1 MGSVFTPLPLRA
13 ALAQYDLHTRVRQ
26 RAFVP
31 MTFREVRHVV
41 NLATVQAVG
50 ANLRLLCLDADETVY
65 ADGGTITPESPMIG
79 IITAFIRSGITV
91 CLVTAAGY
99 PNAPEKYET
108 RLRGLLDAFQF
119 AVDMGAPSDTF
130 KKHFMVMGGE
140 ANYLH
145 RLAMQDG
152 RLRLTVVPGDDWKN
166 GRGVRWSLSGI
177 RSLLDTAEQVLL
189 ERAEALGLAVQVIR
203 KERAVGIVRAGE
215 HRFPY
220 EVLEEIALAVQHALA
235 GHEVPHC
242 AFNGGQ
248 DVWVDVGNKALGI
261 RAVQAFVG
269 GRATAASTVHV
280 GDRFTRTGNDTHA
293 REAASTLWV
302 SNPRET
308 HFFLRLLLKEAK
320 RAMSTGSWSGPA
332 DVPAGAEAPSP
343 APLSAALQHV
353 AAHAGVG
360 GWVDDVGGEEGG
372 ALPPTLPAE
381 GVKGMTAAQIAAV
394 AGADTAEV
402 RDSGAQETRAYTPEE
417 LPGEEHEAPPQ
428 MPPTGA
434 AGSQRIAA
442 PTGATASS
450 SLQRS
455 LWEADG
461 GHVVG
466 TTSAARSRAN
476 SSHDEGD
483 DSGERAS
490 AERALAHEEARHERA
505 EEGLPEDPD
514 DTWLQR

>member
-1 MGSVFTPLPLRA
+1 MGSVFTPLPLRS
-13 ALAQYDLHTRVRQ
+13 ALAQYDLHTRVRE
-26 RAFVP
+26 RTFVP
-31 MTFREVRHVV
+31 MTFREARHIV

-50 ANLRLLCLDADETVY
+50 PGLRLLCLDADETVY
-65 ADGGTITPESPMIG
+65 ADGGTITADSPMIG

-99 PNAPEKYET
+99 PNAPDKYET

-145 RLAMQDG
+145 RLSTGDG
-152 RLRLTVVPGDDWKN
+152 GKLRLAVVPGEQWKN

-177 RSLLDTAEQVLL
+177 RSLLDTAEGVLL

-269 GRATAASTVHV
+269 GRAGAASTVHV

-320 RAMSTGSWSGPA
+320 RAMSSGAWSGPA
-332 DVPAGAEAPSP
+332 DVPEGAEADGPQ
-343 APLSAALQHV
+343 PLSAAMQHV

-360 GWVDDVGGEEGG
+360 GWVADLEAGVDAGAAGDVGGG
-372 ALPPTLPAE
+372 LPAE
-381 GVKGMTAAQIAAV
+381 GVRGMTAAQIAAV
-394 AGADTAEV
+394 AGADTAEPKDAAPK
-402 RDSGAQETRAYTPEE
+402 RSYTPEE
-417 LPGEEHEAPPQ
+417 LPEEDAPPK
-428 MPPTGA
+428 MGAGGGLPRPPA
-434 AGSQRIAA
+434 A
-442 PTGATASS
+442 ASS
-450 SLQRS
+450 ASRQRS
-455 LWEADG
+455 LLEADG
-461 GHVVG
+461 GEVVG
-466 TTSAARSRAN
+466 SSSAARSRA
-476 SSHDEGD
+476 STAGDQGDTSEWGLGADEHG
-483 DSGERAS
+483 GQCG
-490 AERALAHEEARHERA
+490 
-505 EEGLPEDPD
+505 EEGLPDDPGD
-514 DTWLQR
+514 SWLKK

>member
-1 MGSVFTPLPLRA
+1 MGSVFAPLPLRS

-26 RAFVP
+26 RSFVP

-50 ANLRLLCLDADETVY
+50 PGLRLLCLDADETVY
-65 ADGGTITPESPMIG
+65 ADGGTITAESPMIG

-99 PNAPEKYET
+99 PNAPDKYET

-130 KKHFMVMGGE
+130 RKHFMVMGGE

-145 RLAMQDG
+145 RLSMQDG
-152 RLRLTVVPGDDWKN
+152 RLRLAVVPGEQWKN

-177 RSLLDTAEQVLL
+177 RFLLDTAESVLL
-189 ERAEALGLAVQVIR
+189 ERAEALGLVVQVIR

-269 GRATAASTVHV
+269 GKATAASTVHV

-320 RAMSTGSWSGPA
+320 RAISSGAWSGSA
-332 DVPAGAEAPSP
+332 DVPEGADAPQ
-343 APLSAALQHV
+343 PLSAAMQHV
-353 AAHAGVG
+353 AAQAGVG
-360 GWVDDVGGEEGG
+360 GWGADLEAGDGG
-372 ALPPTLPAE
+372 AAPAAAALPSE

-394 AGADTAEV
+394 AGADTTELSTAG
-402 RDSGAQETRAYTPEE
+402 GAIRTKVYTPEQ
-417 LPGEEHEAPPQ
+417 LPEEDAPPRLAPGGRQ
-428 MPPTGA
+428 LPRAAA
-434 AGSQRIAA
+434 AGD
-442 PTGATASS
+442 SS
-450 SLQRS
+450 SRRRS
-455 LWEADG
+455 LLEADG
-461 GHVVG
+461 GEVVG
-466 TTSAARSRAN
+466 STSATRSRAGTTGTTEE
-476 SSHDEGD
+476 D
-483 DSGERAS
+483 AS
-490 AERALAHEEARHERA
+490 DAEWGMQAPAPQAEQQQCG
-505 EEGLPEDPD
+505 EEGLPDDPD
-514 DTWLQR
+514 DSWLAR